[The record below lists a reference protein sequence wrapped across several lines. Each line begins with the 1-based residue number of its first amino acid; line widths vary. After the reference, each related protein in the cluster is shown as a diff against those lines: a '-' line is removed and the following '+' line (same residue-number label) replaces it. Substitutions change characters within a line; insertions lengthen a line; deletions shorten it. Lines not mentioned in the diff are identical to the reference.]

1 MFSRFMHYIEAS
13 DTVSEI
19 QPPKRVKDDGPPVSE
34 DEEVDEDLARLKLTN
49 FSKFATETQNR

>member
-1 MFSRFMHYIEAS
+1 MHYIEAS

-49 FSKFATETQNR
+49 FSKFATETQTR